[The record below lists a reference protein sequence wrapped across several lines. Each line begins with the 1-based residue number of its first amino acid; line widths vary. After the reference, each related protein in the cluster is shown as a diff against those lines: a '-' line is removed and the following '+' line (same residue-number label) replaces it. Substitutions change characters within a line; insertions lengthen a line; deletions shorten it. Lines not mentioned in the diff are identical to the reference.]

1 MSWLSFRLAVILAM
15 LLSAGPALAA
25 QKLAFFGYR
34 MINSSMQETSAV
46 ETGRIAT
53 LTREFEARVGAS
65 GKYEIAPV
73 PEAARAA
80 LAKTAGM
87 GECNGC
93 EPRLGAMAGAD
104 LVAWGTVQKVSNL
117 ILNVNIYVA
126 DVKTGQFTF
135 IKSADMRNNTDESW
149 HRAQEY
155 ILKNY
160 FLK

>member
-1 MSWLSFRLAVILAM
+1 MRRFYM
-15 LLSAGPALAA
+15 LLSLTLGLVLSGGAA
-25 QKLAFFGYR
+25 HAAPKLAFFGYR
-34 MINSSMQETSAV
+34 MINTSMEETSSAEQARLAALDAQFV
-46 ETGRIAT
+46 E
-53 LTREFEARVGAS
+53 RVGAS
-65 GKYEIAPV
+65 DKYVLTDIPQ
-73 PEAARAA
+73 AARDA

-93 EPRLGAMAGAD
+93 EPDLGAMAGAD

-135 IKSADMRNNTDESW
+135 IKSADLRNNTDESW
-149 HRAQEY
+149 RRAQEY
-155 ILKNY
+155 IFKNY